1 MHQTIGEQRCFAQC
15 FTQLLQL
22 IIMTNKHLN
31 EAESL
36 ELITSMIQDTR
47 ARLARNTGTPFLIW
61 GYTTIAVSLFNALTL
76 YLGWSH
82 SWAWSWFAIPI
93 IGWIGMILFNKNEP
107 SARNYIDR
115 IVSMIWVVIGV
126 SFGWLLA
133 GIVVF
138 GGSISYLTVVVMG
151 IGTVLTGCVIKHRIT
166 AICGWV
172 AMFASLIFPTVIFIK
187 SQSGSL
193 ANISDNWIWGELIVF
208 ASIFFCM
215 MVIPGHILNHKYN
228 RNE

>member
-1 MHQTIGEQRCFAQC
+1 MENTHLTEAQ
-15 FTQLLQL
+15 
-22 IIMTNKHLN
+22 
-31 EAESL
+31 SL
-36 ELITSMIQDTR
+36 ELISSMIQDTR

-93 IGWIGMILFNKNEP
+93 IGWTGMILFNKNEP

-115 IVSMIWVVIGV
+115 IVSMIWLVIGV

-133 GIVVF
+133 GIFVF

-166 AICGWV
+166 AICGWL
-172 AMFASLIFPTVIFIK
+172 AMFASLIFSAVVFIK
-187 SQSGSL
+187 AKSGSL
-193 ANISDNWIWGELIVF
+193 GSISDAWIWGELIVF
-208 ASIFFCM
+208 AVIFLLM
-215 MVIPGHILNHKYN
+215 MVVPGHILNHKYN
-228 RNE
+228 RNK